1 MKIAYFDFTDLLTK
15 HRKNE
20 LYEIANAK
28 GILDIYK
35 SASDKD
41 MDYRTAEKYIDLLA
55 GDDINWIAEIIDKAE
70 PSEGVIE
77 AIKKLKEK
85 GFEIVV
91 VSDNPLISEAPV
103 QKRIKAKYLAD
114 KILTTSYVETE
125 NGKIKP
131 NLYGYIPKERLIE
144 LHMEVYS
151 PEEVIGVFQ
160 GSNDLGACDK
170 VVNYGYNV
178 ITVNSNNKKLR
189 QIGEG
194 YGNKWIPD
202 TCGLPDAVDYMIR
215 MSWVAEERPQ
225 PKFLLHASSNAKNA
239 EQINRI
245 ASEFNSLSP
254 DIPGFNA
261 RKKSLSKRY
270 EKLTAEQAKI
280 QVKA

>member
-28 GILDIYK
+28 GIVDIYN

-125 NGKIKP
+125 NGKILP
-131 NLYGYIPKERLIE
+131 RLYGYIPKEKLIE
-144 LHMEVYS
+144 FHMEIYS
-151 PEEVIGVFQ
+151 PEEVIGIFQ

-178 ITVNSNNKKLR
+178 ITVNSNNPQVKEK
-189 QIGEG
+189 GEK
-194 YGNKWIPD
+194 YGDWVPD
-202 TCGLPDAVDYMIR
+202 TRGLQQAVEKMIR
-215 MSWVAEERPQ
+215 MSWVAEERSQ

-254 DIPGFNA
+254 DIQGYNA
-261 RKKSLSKRY
+261 RKKSLSKRHAN
-270 EKLTAEQAKI
+270 LTAE
-280 QVKA
+280 